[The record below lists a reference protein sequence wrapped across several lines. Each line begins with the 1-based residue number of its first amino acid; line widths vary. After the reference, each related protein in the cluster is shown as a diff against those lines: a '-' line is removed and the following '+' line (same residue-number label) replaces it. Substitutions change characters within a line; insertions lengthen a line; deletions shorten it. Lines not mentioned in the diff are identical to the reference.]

1 MNIKF
6 AAFKNYLEKENLVR
20 RVEEDETDEEVKENE
35 EDQRRLEKEGKNP
48 QSENGKTKEYQDQRH
63 DDRLTDHQ
71 WRKSIKQQNDMSR
84 KVYQLMD

>member
-1 MNIKF
+1 M
-6 AAFKNYLEKENLVR
+6 
-20 RVEEDETDEEVKENE
+20 EEDETDEEVKENE